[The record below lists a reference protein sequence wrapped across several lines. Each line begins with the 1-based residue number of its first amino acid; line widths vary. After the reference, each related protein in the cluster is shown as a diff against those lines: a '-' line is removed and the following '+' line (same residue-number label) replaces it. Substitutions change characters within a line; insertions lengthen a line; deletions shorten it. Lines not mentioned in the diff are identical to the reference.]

1 MSVHTK
7 YVGNSGTKNVL
18 VFVSVGYSHL
28 CEPSVLHDTCNSR
41 MFVCLHASSVHTA
54 QLHRLCFRTS
64 HGQRH
69 GEKLTSALHTFSYL
83 SSLMSLCF
91 LSLRWK
97 QASSWTSWASSRS
110 LWPWTRGAWPCLTW
124 ARIQNGLIPSTS
136 LLLLLMCICQ
146 LSTHSMLLSDRSL
159 DLGVSVEEVPEDCT
173 KI

>member
-69 GEKLTSALHTFSYL
+69 GEKLTSALHTKTFSLPFVSHVFVFPFSQVKTGFVMNILGIL
-83 SSLMSLCF
+83 SVSLAMN
-91 LSLRWK
+91 
-97 QASSWTSWASSRS
+97 
-110 LWPWTRGAWPCLTW
+110 TW
-124 ARIQNGLIPSTS
+124 GMA
-136 LLLLLMCICQ
+136 MFD
-146 LSTHSMLLSDRSL
+146 LSTYPEWAHPINKSAVVTDVHLSAVHSLNATL
-159 DLGVSVEEVPEDCT
+159 
-173 KI
+173 